1 MDLLRSSIATDHF
14 QQCLCLC
21 LAQRPH
27 YLEQVTEEIAAVV
40 RPALAQLGGTIAIWG
55 TAAFARSYRRALL
68 NCVFVSQLSEHEWPQ
83 SKHAFSPYC

>member
-40 RPALAQLGGTIAIWG
+40 RPALARLCGTIAI
-55 TAAFARSYRRALL
+55 
-68 NCVFVSQLSEHEWPQ
+68 
-83 SKHAFSPYC
+83 